1 MHLPKRA
8 AAKPARV
15 DFDGPSVTVA
25 FYLACLA
32 RLQVKRL
39 PGPKFV
45 HRRAR
50 TLYQGRTN
58 MFGSD
63 VLDVGVGM
71 SLLFLMMSLIATA
84 VREAIEGYMKS
95 RSSDLEKGLREMF
108 DEGKTPGFDLQTMIG
123 KFYQHPLISSLY
135 QGTAGVKGAALPSYI
150 PSKAFVSAVLD
161 IVLNPPSTTG
171 GAPGGRKEL
180 TVEALRASAANLPP
194 RMRSVILTA
203 LDDTQSDIDAVR
215 KNLEN
220 WFDGT
225 MDRVSG
231 WYRRRTQTVLFLIGI
246 IAATALNVDSITIAT
261 RLTSDKALRNAIVA
275 SAQKQAAPTESQTY
289 ADLSNGL
296 TKIGFPIGYKN
307 GFYPEPQ
314 MCDFQGDCTFRFEV
328 FVRTVLGWFVTAF
341 AIMLGA
347 PFWFDVLNK
356 FMVVRST
363 IKPSEKSKEE
373 GSKDGGTPQPAPI
386 TLTLPTAAAA
396 VQPAPGNTA

>member
-1 MHLPKRA
+1 
-8 AAKPARV
+8 
-15 DFDGPSVTVA
+15 
-25 FYLACLA
+25 
-32 RLQVKRL
+32 
-39 PGPKFV
+39 
-45 HRRAR
+45 
-50 TLYQGRTN
+50 
-58 MFGSD
+58 
-63 VLDVGVGM
+63 
-71 SLLFLMMSLIATA
+71 
-84 VREAIEGYMKS
+84 
-95 RSSDLEKGLREMF
+95 
-108 DEGKTPGFDLQTMIG
+108 
-123 KFYQHPLISSLY
+123 
-135 QGTAGVKGAALPSYI
+135 
-150 PSKAFVSAVLD
+150 
-161 IVLNPPSTTG
+161 
-171 GAPGGRKEL
+171 
-180 TVEALRASAANLPP
+180 
-194 RMRSVILTA
+194 MRSVILTA
-203 LDDTQSDIDAVR
+203 LDDTQRDVDAVR

-275 SAQKQAAPTESQTY
+275 SAQKQAVPSESQTY

-356 FMVVRST
+356 FMVVRRRLPRPSLLRG
-363 IKPSEKSKEE
+363 IRRDKPVPMKKPAGLHRRALRMMSSSRKTRRGRFQGFPVHPWKSR
-373 GSKDGGTPQPAPI
+373 DRP
-386 TLTLPTAAAA
+386 
-396 VQPAPGNTA
+396 

>member
-1 MHLPKRA
+1 
-8 AAKPARV
+8 
-15 DFDGPSVTVA
+15 
-25 FYLACLA
+25 
-32 RLQVKRL
+32 
-39 PGPKFV
+39 
-45 HRRAR
+45 
-50 TLYQGRTN
+50 

-161 IVLNPPSTTG
+161 IVLNPASTTG
-171 GAPGGRKEL
+171 APGARKEL
-180 TVEALRASAANLPP
+180 TVEALRASAGNLPP

-203 LDDTQSDIDAVR
+203 LDDTQSDVDAVR

-275 SAQKQAAPTESQTY
+275 SAQKQAAPTENQTY

-328 FVRTVLGWFVTAF
+328 LVRTVLGWFVTAF

-386 TLTLPTAAAA
+386 TLTLPVVAAA
-396 VQPAPGNTA
+396 QPAAGTTG